1 MVKIKIR
8 FTVRVMNRVTV
19 MVMIRVTVMVSH
31 DQVHSHGHSNNQGQ

>member
-1 MVKIKIR
+1 MVKIMIR

-19 MVMIRVTVMVSH
+19 MVMIRVTVMVSQ